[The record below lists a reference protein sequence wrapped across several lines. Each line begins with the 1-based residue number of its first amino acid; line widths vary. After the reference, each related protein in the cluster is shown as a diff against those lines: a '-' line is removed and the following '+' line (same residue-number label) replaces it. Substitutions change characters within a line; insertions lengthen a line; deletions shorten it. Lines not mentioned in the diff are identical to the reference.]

1 MRWCIGVTTLSEL
14 KVGLRESGE
23 RLDDGEGNRTLSVP
37 VESANPL
44 PPFNLFIVQFFCL
57 LIFSY

>member
-23 RLDDGEGNRTLSVP
+23 RLDDGEGNRTSSVP

-44 PPFNLFIVQFFCL
+44 PPFNLFIV
-57 LIFSY
+57 